1 MATDGIICFQNP
13 RNPLMV
19 RAGTT
24 RHWMMNYSDL
34 KLTYKLSMQNPNSSF
49 VIDPRQVSGEIA
61 ERGQISI
68 IITRKPGRAQE
79 DNMLIE
85 YSGGLTGRTLV
96 RVVPIE

>member
-34 KLTYKLSMQNPNSSF
+34 KLTYKLSMQQNKS
-49 VIDPRQVSGEIA
+49 QV
-61 ERGQISI
+61 
-68 IITRKPGRAQE
+68 K
-79 DNMLIE
+79 
-85 YSGGLTGRTLV
+85 
-96 RVVPIE
+96 